1 MLPLTQNFLHS
12 SRNRNLMSRSL
23 FEQASIL
30 LMNVDFLELA
40 DSVDSDPKL
49 TIFSLEI
56 KYFGKG

>member
-1 MLPLTQNFLHS
+1 
-12 SRNRNLMSRSL
+12 MSRSL